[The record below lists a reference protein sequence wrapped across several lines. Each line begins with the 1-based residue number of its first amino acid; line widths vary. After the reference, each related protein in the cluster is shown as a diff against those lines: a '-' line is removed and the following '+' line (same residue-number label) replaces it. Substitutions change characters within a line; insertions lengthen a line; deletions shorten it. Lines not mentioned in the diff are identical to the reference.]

1 MLLRVGASSCLEGA
15 DGSIGGHDAQCVVS
29 PVSDLT
35 YLSVA

>member
-1 MLLRVGASSCLEGA
+1 MLLRVVASSCLEGA
-15 DGSIGGHDAQCVVS
+15 DLWISGHNAQRVVS